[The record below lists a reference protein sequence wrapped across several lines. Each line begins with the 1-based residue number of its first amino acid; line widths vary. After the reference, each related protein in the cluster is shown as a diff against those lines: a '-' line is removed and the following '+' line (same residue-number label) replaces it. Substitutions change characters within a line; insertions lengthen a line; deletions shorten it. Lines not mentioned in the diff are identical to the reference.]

1 MQLDELK
8 RAKNSAF
15 NWSDEELLG
24 DMDDVSDI
32 VYKDK
37 YAKRKSKKGGPKGG
51 SSAYSQIKQSVKRGY
66 SQAKESISGG
76 NAPNSA
82 LTKTTRSQPLMA
94 SGNDPLGGQKT
105 QLIKPSWDASESM
118 AETAATAVTQRLK
131 GSATTSGIIT
141 GQGEEA
147 LGGKLIIEENIK

>member
-37 YAKRKSKKGGPKGG
+37 YTKRKTKKKG
-51 SSAYSQIKQSVKRGY
+51 STAYAQIKQSVQRGY
-66 SQAKESISGG
+66 TQAKETISGTG
-76 NAPNSA
+76 SIAHSTSA
-82 LTKTTRSQPLMA
+82 
-94 SGNDPLGGQKT
+94 
-105 QLIKPSWDASESM
+105 
-118 AETAATAVTQRLK
+118 
-131 GSATTSGIIT
+131 SATT
-141 GQGEEA
+141 
-147 LGGKLIIEENIK
+147 N

>member
-37 YAKRKSKKGGPKGG
+37 YTKRKTKKKG
-51 SSAYSQIKQSVKRGY
+51 STAY
-66 SQAKESISGG
+66 A
-76 NAPNSA
+76 
-82 LTKTTRSQPLMA
+82 
-94 SGNDPLGGQKT
+94 
-105 QLIKPSWDASESM
+105 
-118 AETAATAVTQRLK
+118 
-131 GSATTSGIIT
+131 
-141 GQGEEA
+141 
-147 LGGKLIIEENIK
+147 